1 MAVSTT
7 DVAEALNGVT
17 IAQQS
22 GENDLQQIKG
32 LSNIKNNGSGSFTI
46 AAGDDQGTSFP
57 ALTFTYVGQETVTGS
72 NLTNSGYF
80 GTATSETLP
89 VVSWVF
95 STAVF
100 NAYVLAIDPTH
111 VLLIGVTPT
120 TSGGVTTWA
129 QNANRFLLTT
139 GGPDTDLATNPL
151 TLNSTS
157 ATYTPPSG
165 TTISCFVSGTR
176 IATPAGFA
184 LVENLAEGD
193 LVTTISGDAKPV
205 IWAGQRTL
213 RVSLHRNPELVRPVT
228 IRAGA
233 FGDGLPV
240 RDLTVSADH
249 NVFVDGVLIPAKC
262 LVNDLNVVFSDVER
276 VTYHHIELAA
286 HDVVFAEGLPTE
298 TYLEV
303 GNRSV
308 FAGGAVVDAHPDFAS
323 TPDSSYFAFEA
334 RGYAKL
340 VLAGA
345 ELDAVR
351 ARLAAQADSKADAD
365 RKAA

>member
-1 MAVSTT
+1 MALTTT

-17 IAQQS
+17 IAAQP

-32 LSNIKNNGSGSFTI
+32 LSNIKNNGGGSFTV

-57 ALTFTYVGQETVTGS
+57 ALTFSYVGQETVSGS

-80 GTATSETLP
+80 GNVSSVTVP
-89 VVSWVF
+89 VISWVF
-95 STAVF
+95 ATNVF
-100 NAYVLAIDPTH
+100 NAIVLAFDPTH
-111 VLLIGVTPT
+111 VLLVGVTPT
-120 TSGGVTTWA
+120 TTNGVTTWA

-139 GGPDTDLATNPL
+139 GGPDFSLL
-151 TLNSTS
+151 TSPQTVTTTG
-157 ATYTPPSG
+157 ATYTAPNG

-176 IATPAGFA
+176 ITTPDGFA
-184 LVENLAEGD
+184 LVEDLAAGD
-193 LVTTISGDAKPV
+193 LVTTISGEAKPV
-205 IWAGQRTL
+205 VWAGRRTI
-213 RVSLHRNPELVRPVT
+213 RVAMHRNPELVRPVT

-233 FGDGLPV
+233 FGDNLPL
-240 RDLTVSADH
+240 RDLTVSSDH
-249 NVFVDGVLIPAKC
+249 NLFVDGVLIPAKC

-276 VTYHHIELAA
+276 VTYHHIELAM

-303 GNRSV
+303 GNRSA
-308 FAGGAVVDAHPDFAS
+308 FAGGAAVDMHPDFAS

-340 VLAGA
+340 VLAGP
-345 ELDAVR
+345 ELTAVC
-351 ARLAAQADSKADAD
+351 ARLAARADRKVEAD